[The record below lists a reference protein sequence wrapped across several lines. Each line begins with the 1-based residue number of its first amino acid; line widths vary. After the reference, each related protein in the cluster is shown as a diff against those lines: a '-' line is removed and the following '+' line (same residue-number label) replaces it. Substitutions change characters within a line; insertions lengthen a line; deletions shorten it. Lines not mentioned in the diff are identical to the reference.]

1 MRRIAA
7 REKAPKRTARS
18 RAWQHIVALIVGHE
32 RQQLLGL
39 QLALDLLG
47 EQAVEELHGDRA
59 EFAEALPQEQ
69 LALAG
74 IVGGMMA
81 LDASAARRSACRAR
95 ARCRA
100 ISSRP
105 IE

>member
-1 MRRIAA
+1 MAA

-18 RAWQHIVALIVGHE
+18 RACMHIVALILGQQ
-32 RQQLLGL
+32 RQELLRL

-59 EFAEALPQEQ
+59 EFAEALRKSRSRSV
-69 LALAG
+69 G

-81 LDASAARRSACRAR
+81 LDAVAARRSACWAR
-95 ARCRA
+95 ADAGR
-100 ISSRP
+100 SP
-105 IE
+105 PG

>member
-1 MRRIAA
+1 MAA

-18 RAWQHIVALIVGHE
+18 RAAQHIVTLVVGDQ

-59 EFAEALPQEQ
+59 QFAEALPQ
-69 LALAG
+69 AAG
-74 IVGGMMA
+74 
-81 LDASAARRSACRAR
+81 RAR
-95 ARCRA
+95 SG
-100 ISSRP
+100 SSAG
-105 IE
+105 